1 MTNIK
6 AGDWVIYRGPSP
18 IWSEILKVKELTE
31 CIFIDRGEEVF
42 GYVFSASGESRKYH
56 YSCEQT
62 EKLEPYPDCDVVKK
76 GDLCVALG
84 NLYGAKCDVKAGS
97 IIRIDNQYMISHDK
111 VAPLPADIDFIP
123 DYILTSRG
131 FEKNHK
137 HDGKTFVIEQRTQ
150 FTPDRKGIEH
160 FREEIFTALEIPRE
174 LLGKEKTCE
183 CPHPEWIGTYIL
195 SDVSGRSCTEIQWNG
210 VCYCGIKISSNDIP
224 SNFSYPIDWS
234 GPKDHWVKQQEWKPK
249 AKRINIGWNP
259 YDL

>member
-1 MTNIK
+1 MTDIK
-6 AGDWVIYRGPSP
+6 KGDWVLYRGPG
-18 IWSEILKVKELTE
+18 WN
-31 CIFIDRGEEVF
+31 EVVQVEAVS
-42 GYVFSASGESRKYH
+42 GCVFVASGENNKRH
-56 YSCEQT
+56 FCNRA

-76 GDLCVALG
+76 GDLCVVLVK
-84 NLYGAKCDVKAGS
+84 LYGAKCDVKAGS
-97 IIRIDNQYMISHDK
+97 IIRIDNQYMISFIYQQYPLPTGYSVPSYDK

-123 DYILTSRG
+123 DYLLTSRG

-137 HDGKTFVIEQRTQ
+137 HDGKTFVIEQ
-150 FTPDRKGIEH
+150 
-160 FREEIFTALEIPRE
+160 EIDYFKDQICTALEIPKE
-174 LLGKEKTCE
+174 LLGKERTCE

-195 SDVSGRSCTEIQWNG
+195 SDVSGRSCTEILWNG
-210 VCYCGIKISSNDIP
+210 VCYCGIKVSSDDIP